1 MKLFLAVLLLAS
13 SALAQ
18 PKPAGD
24 CNRPAPEPI
33 TFVSLPG
40 HPFGTVATKDGC
52 WLFVT
57 LTSAN
62 PKSANGVAML
72 KRSGGSIT
80 LQKVFPVEA
89 GPTGAVLTHD
99 NKLLILADDEYVTF
113 MDVDAMIS
121 GKRDP
126 IAGFLRDGRFSGSVY
141 ANVTADDKFL
151 FVSDENAA
159 TITVINLQKA
169 RNEGFKE
176 SAIVG
181 KIPVGE
187 APIALT
193 FSPDGKLLYTTSEL
207 APKEWNWPA
216 ECKPEG
222 QDPATAKIEYPAGAI
237 IVVDVAKAEADPA
250 HSVIAKVPAGC
261 SPVRMAISPNGDT
274 VYITARNSNAVLAFN
289 AAKLVS
295 DSNNA
300 LIGKVPVGSAPVP
313 IAVADNGTK
322 ILAGN
327 SNRFAAGENDKQ
339 HVTVIDASK
348 VSSGEAAVMG
358 SLPAQGFPRE
368 FGYSPDG
375 RTLFL
380 ANYSSNSLEIIDVAR
395 MQITPK
401 M

>member
-1 MKLFLAVLLLAS
+1 MKLLLAVLLLAS

-18 PKPAGD
+18 AKAAGD

-40 HPFGTVATKDGC
+40 HPFATVATKDGC

-80 LQKVFPVEA
+80 VQKVFPVEA

-99 NKLLILADDEYVTF
+99 NKLLVLADDEYVTF

-121 GKRDP
+121 GKGDP

-169 RNEGFKE
+169 RAEGFKE

-181 KIPVGE
+181 KIPTGE

-237 IVVDVAKAEADPA
+237 IVVDVAKAETDPA
-250 HSVIAKVPAGC
+250 HSVVARVPAGC
-261 SPVRMAISPNGDT
+261 SPVRMAISPGGDT

-313 IAVADNGTK
+313 IAVADGGKK

-348 VSSGEAAVMG
+348 VAAGEAAVMG

-380 ANYSSNSLEIIDVAR
+380 SNYSSNTLEIIDVTR
-395 MQITPK
+395 MQIPPK